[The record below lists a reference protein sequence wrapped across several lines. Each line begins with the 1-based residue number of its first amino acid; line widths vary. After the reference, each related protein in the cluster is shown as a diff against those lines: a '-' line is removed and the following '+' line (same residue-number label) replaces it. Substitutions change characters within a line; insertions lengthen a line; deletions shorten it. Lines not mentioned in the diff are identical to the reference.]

1 MRHVSLSTPLGPDD
15 SIEINGSSTN
25 SIDYVRNHIERFSS
39 SLAINGG
46 MKICFIDEADYVTK
60 PRKVRYE
67 KLLKIIRIMSAT
79 FWQ

>member
-1 MRHVSLSTPLGPDD
+1 
-15 SIEINGSSTN
+15 
-25 SIDYVRNHIERFSS
+25 
-39 SLAINGG
+39 